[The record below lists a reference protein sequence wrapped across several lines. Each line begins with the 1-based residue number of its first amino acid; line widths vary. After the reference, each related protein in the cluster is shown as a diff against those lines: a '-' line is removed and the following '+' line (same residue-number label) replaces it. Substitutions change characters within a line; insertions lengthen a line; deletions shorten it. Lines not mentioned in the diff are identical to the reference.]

1 MSRRR
6 IASCAAT
13 GLQGTFAFIEA
24 PVENKGRACCNDCGV
39 DTAPMRKRKLGRWET
54 GRWEWYS
61 VHSSVW
67 AQAGMEPHGGFLCI
81 GCLETRLGR
90 QLCQDDF
97 PPRASISRVIWIRP
111 DFGRGGGPLIPL
123 PMGAPNDRA
132 PPPSKQ
138 TRLDQFHFR
147 VRRPHIHGHG

>member
-13 GLQGTFAFIEA
+13 GLRGTFAFIEA

-97 PPRASISRVIWIRP
+97 PPARVNQPSDLDTPRLRSRRRAADP
-111 DFGRGGGPLIPL
+111 AADGGT
-123 PMGAPNDRA
+123 
-132 PPPSKQ
+132 Q
-138 TRLDQFHFR
+138 
-147 VRRPHIHGHG
+147 